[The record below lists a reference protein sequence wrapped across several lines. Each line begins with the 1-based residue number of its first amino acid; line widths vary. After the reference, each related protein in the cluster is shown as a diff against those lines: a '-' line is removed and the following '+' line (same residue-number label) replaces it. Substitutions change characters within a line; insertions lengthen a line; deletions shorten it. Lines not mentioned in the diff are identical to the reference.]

1 MKKNI
6 GFWSSSNHLNTKII
20 PSIKNN
26 INIIPY
32 KLLTSKK
39 NPIHSNKYF
48 LKANITRNKIDFLN
62 DKKFDT
68 VYISSISKNH
78 FNDCLDSLKFN
89 KNIIC
94 EKPICENEKDFQK
107 LLSLSKKKKIKNL

>member
-39 NPIHSNKYF
+39 KQF
-48 LKANITRNKIDFLN
+48 KLFVRVLALRDT
-62 DKKFDT
+62 KKNACTD
-68 VYISSISKNH
+68 SSLYNVS
-78 FNDCLDSLKFN
+78 DSFVLV
-89 KNIIC
+89 
-94 EKPICENEKDFQK
+94 P
-107 LLSLSKKKKIKNL
+107 L